1 MPVVR
6 LERSPN
12 TTPRPTAGAFALCS
26 RSHSPGYPLG
36 MRRATIALIAAIAFL
51 TGCARSYTVDLRN
64 LTDQP
69 VTATLAVREPGVTQ
83 PRVVRAY
90 VGPLDRRQFSRPKA
104 SSTSAATLLVDFQGN
119 VGEPAELPIAPGLTV
134 VNVHRVDD
142 GSTGRIRL
150 EQVR

>member
-1 MPVVR
+1 MNR
-6 LERSPN
+6 
-12 TTPRPTAGAFALCS
+12 
-26 RSHSPGYPLG
+26 
-36 MRRATIALIAAIAFL
+36 AAIALVAAFL
-51 TGCARSYTVDLRN
+51 SLSGCARSYTVDLRN

-69 VTATLAVREPGVTQ
+69 ITATLAVREPGVTQ

-90 VGPLDRRQFSRPKA
+90 VGPLDRRQISRPQA
-104 SSTSAATLLVDFQGN
+104 SSASAATLLVDFQGN
-119 VGEPAELPIAPGLTV
+119 VGEPAELPLVPGLSV